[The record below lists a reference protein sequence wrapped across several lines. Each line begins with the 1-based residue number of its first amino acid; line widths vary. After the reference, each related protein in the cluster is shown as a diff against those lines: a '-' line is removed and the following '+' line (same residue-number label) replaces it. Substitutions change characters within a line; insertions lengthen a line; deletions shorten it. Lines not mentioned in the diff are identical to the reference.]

1 MYSKGTPLHVRG
13 TLLYNF
19 YISKNKLEYKYPLVQ
34 EGEKIKYIY
43 LRRPNKVN
51 NENVISFLNTFPR
64 ELGVEGQIDHD
75 AQFKKAFLDPLR
87 IITNVIGWETEKVS
101 NLEFL
106 FA

>member
-1 MYSKGTPLHVRG
+1 MCIRDS
-13 TLLYNF
+13 
-19 YISKNKLEYKYPLVQ
+19 
-34 EGEKIKYIY
+34 
-43 LRRPNKVN
+43 
-51 NENVISFLNTFPR
+51 LNTFPR
-64 ELGVEGQIDHD
+64 ELGVEGQIDRD